1 MMKIEQE
8 HNGTGDNI
16 GRDKYELNYTYSTST
31 NDIQSKLKQRIE
43 QTKYQNKDIGNS
55 ILFEALK
62 DVVKDII
69 EQEQNAPHQI
79 VPLWVIKDK
88 FKSLFEEDVFI
99 KIIRDLHREGV
110 ISVTNTQV
118 CYLEKQTNYEISL

>member
-31 NDIQSKLKQRIE
+31 NDLQSKLKQRIE
-43 QTKYQNKDIGNS
+43 QTKYQNKDLGNS
-55 ILFEALK
+55 ILLEALK

-79 VPLWVIKDK
+79 VPLWIIKDK
-88 FKSLFEEDVFI
+88 LKSLFEEDVFI
-99 KIIRDLHREGV
+99 EIIRELYREGV

-118 CYLEKQTNYEISL
+118 CYLEKQTNYEITL